1 MRIISNRYIVC
12 CLSLFHHSVT
22 SLRGK
27 SEKRP
32 KSCTAPGLTLREDH
46 GHTHQQLPVSGNP
59 EAARKRSYS
68 AVLPRPVPDN
78 ALGQLLSISRH
89 TALLPERGGEVK
101 GQGDHAGPGPHAK
114 TLPETVSVA
123 TQAEFMKIEM
133 RGLRKDSSRN
143 SSKKAASH
151 TGHLPQH
158 GNDRTTTNSQISKLP
173 SIPDPSLESTD
184 DIVTRLVVTVTK
196 SPVARETHHSDSE
209 RERPSGPRN
218 SQDSRDSQSSNDIDA
233 VTAVTREEV
242 KHSPPQLNIVSLG
255 EKKEVGRMTAQ
266 RGRRHSSGKGR
277 LSQGWLPPQ
286 PILALKGSPIHTT
299 TKKVGVGG
307 VAKDEERRDEKGGR
321 AVLSPTT
328 SMTINVNVS
337 EFLTQTEGE
346 V

>member
-1 MRIISNRYIVC
+1 M
-12 CLSLFHHSVT
+12 T

-32 KSCTAPGLTLREDH
+32 KSCTAPGLTLREDY
-46 GHTHQQLPVSGNP
+46 THQQLPASGNP

-78 ALGQLLSISRH
+78 ALRQLLSISRH

-114 TLPETVSVA
+114 TLPETVSIA

-143 SSKKAASH
+143 RSKKAASH

-158 GNDRTTTNSQISKLP
+158 GNDRATTSSQLP

-209 RERPSGPRN
+209 RERPSEPRN

-233 VTAVTREEV
+233 VAAVTREEV
-242 KHSPPQLNIVSLG
+242 KDSPPQLKIVSLG

-286 PILALKGSPIHTT
+286 PILALKGSPIHTA
-299 TKKVGVGG
+299 TKKVGVGV